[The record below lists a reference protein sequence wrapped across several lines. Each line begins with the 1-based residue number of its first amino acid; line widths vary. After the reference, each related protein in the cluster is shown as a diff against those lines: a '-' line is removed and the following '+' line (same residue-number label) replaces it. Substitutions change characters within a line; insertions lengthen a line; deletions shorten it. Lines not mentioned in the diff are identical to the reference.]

1 MALIKCV
8 ECNHEVSEFAE
19 SCPNCGCPI
28 SMSTNRKKDN
38 NIYSVILVSCGER
51 KVKIIKQIREIVGC
65 DFVTAKNI
73 VDNIY
78 CVKTNCSVEEANQ
91 IKILLEKMVKV

>member
-28 SMSTNRKKDN
+28 SISKNKKNAN
-38 NIYSVILVSCGER
+38 NTYSVILISCGER
-51 KVKIIKQIREIVGC
+51 KVKIIQQVRKITGF
-65 DFVTAKNI
+65 DLSKAK
-73 VDNIY
+73 
-78 CVKTNCSVEEANQ
+78 K
-91 IKILLEKMVKV
+91 

>member
-28 SMSTNRKKDN
+28 SISKNKK
-38 NIYSVILVSCGER
+38 
-51 KVKIIKQIREIVGC
+51 
-65 DFVTAKNI
+65 
-73 VDNIY
+73 
-78 CVKTNCSVEEANQ
+78 
-91 IKILLEKMVKV
+91 M